1 MVRKEAAMALTPVLL
16 LLLAYCLSGVSSSA
30 GPPPRSFTSLF
41 ALGDSYIDAGNFV
54 TMATP
59 VAPVWVDKPPYGMTF
74 FERPTGRFSDGRV
87 IVDFVGKISSM
98 HGRAEALCAPRLFNS
113 FNLSIYI
120 SCGVYAFRSAAALG
134 VPFLPASLANS
145 SDDDVARRGGVNFAV
160 GGATAVD
167 VAFFERRRLVPFK
180 LLNNSL
186 DVQLGWFEELEP
198 SLCNATAESMYA
210 AASHMRCSYFILQ
223 LAFPTDN

>member
-74 FERPTGRFSDGRV
+74 FERPTGRFSD
-87 IVDFVGKISSM
+87 SS
-98 HGRAEALCAPRLFNS
+98 N
-113 FNLSIYI
+113 
-120 SCGVYAFRSAAALG
+120 
-134 VPFLPASLANS
+134 
-145 SDDDVARRGGVNFAV
+145 ARRGAS
-160 GGATAVD
+160 AT
-167 VAFFERRRLVPFK
+167 EG
-180 LLNNSL
+180 S
-186 DVQLGWFEELEP
+186 
-198 SLCNATAESMYA
+198 S
-210 AASHMRCSYFILQ
+210 
-223 LAFPTDN
+223 

>member
-1 MVRKEAAMALTPVLL
+1 MALTPVLL

-113 FNLSIYI
+113 FNLSI
-120 SCGVYAFRSAAALG
+120 SRGAWRPVPPGFASQQLG
-134 VPFLPASLANS
+134 RRRR
-145 SDDDVARRGGVNFAV
+145 ARPRRELRRRRRDGG
-160 GGATAVD
+160 
-167 VAFFERRRLVPFK
+167 RRRL
-180 LLNNSL
+180 LREETAGA
-186 DVQLGWFEELEP
+186 VQ
-198 SLCNATAESMYA
+198 AAE
-210 AASHMRCSYFILQ
+210 Q
-223 LAFPTDN
+223 LAGRAAGLVRGTRAVPLQRHGGKYVCSSITHRSLLITSTCCAC